1 MISLDSVLN
10 KSHDQKRDIL
20 RSLRFALAAMVTGA
34 MLGISTVGF
43 IYLLVFGYYIF
54 TPEIIESQEAARKL
68 AIGWAPSLF
77 FVLGAC
83 TLAFTVG
90 YRSRR
95 YGVRLGLVVGL
106 SAATVEQLIVLFEYP
121 PVLPNELLS
130 YMIFGLSGG
139 VVGGWFSV
147 LEVARTEIGE
157 RTLFNETINIARAGD
172 PDRVAEAI
180 GVMAGQCQ
188 VAGVGLWKT
197 SPFSEHSVME
207 PTGIWEAD
215 GRETFPVAA
224 LLGAVERRTRTRGN
238 AQNLLAETLN
248 REAKRV
254 WVDVGVRS
262 AFVGPTICM
271 GAESLGYL
279 FVGFRRTT
287 LLTGASRRRLLS
299 AAAAAGLALEK
310 LSSIERQRRQD
321 RELGVMEERERVSR
335 EIHDSL
341 IQYLGSIAGDLDAA
355 EMAGKAGA
363 EEMIPHHISRARE
376 AARLAASESRRFM
389 RALRPVVL
397 ERSSFPEALK
407 ALTQRSLESSGI
419 ETTVKVI
426 GEARP
431 LPPKT
436 EHDLIRIAQEALSN
450 AQKHSHASL
459 VTVSLSFEDDHV
471 RLEVADNGVGL
482 EASHATKGTS
492 ISNDVDDPTCGF
504 GLQSVRERT
513 ERIGG
518 QMSVES
524 LEGTG
529 TTIIVKAPAEY
540 GIG

>member
-1 MISLDSVLN
+1 VVRQDGASS
-10 KSHDQKRDIL
+10 KTQDQRRNFL
-20 RSLRFALAAMVTGA
+20 EAMQCALVAIVAGA
-34 MLGISTVGF
+34 LVGVSTVGF
-43 IYLLVFGYYIF
+43 IYLLVFGYYVF
-54 TPEIIESQEAARKL
+54 TPEIVESQGAARKL

-83 TLAFTVG
+83 ALALTVG

-95 YGVRLGLVVGL
+95 YGVRLGLLVGL

-130 YMIFGLSGG
+130 YVIFGLCGG

-147 LEVARTEIGE
+147 LEVARTEVGE

-172 PDRVAEAI
+172 PNQVAEAI
-180 GVMAGQCQ
+180 GVMAGQHQ

-197 SPFSEHSVME
+197 SPFSEHSVVE

-215 GRETFPVAA
+215 GRETFPVAV
-224 LLGAVERRTRTRGN
+224 LLGAVERRTRTRGCM
-238 AQNLLAETLN
+238 QNLLAETLN
-248 REAKRV
+248 WEAKRI
-254 WVDVGVRS
+254 WMDMGVRS
-262 AFVGPTICM
+262 AFVGPTICI
-271 GAESLGYL
+271 GGESLGYL

-310 LSSIERQRRQD
+310 LSSLEKQRQQD

-363 EEMIPHHISRARE
+363 KEMIPRHIGRARE

-389 RALRPVVL
+389 RALRPAVL
-397 ERSSFPEALK
+397 DRSSFPEALK
-407 ALTQRSLESSGI
+407 ALTQSSLEPSGI
-419 ETTVKVI
+419 ETTVKI
-426 GEARP
+426 LGEVRP

-436 EHDLIRIAQEALSN
+436 EHNLIRIAQEALSN

-459 VTVSLSFEDDHV
+459 VRVSLSFEEDHV
-471 RLEVADNGVGL
+471 SLEVADNGVGL
-482 EASHATKGTS
+482 ERSHAAKGTS
-492 ISNDVDDPTCGF
+492 ISNGVDDTACGF

-518 QMSVES
+518 QISVES
-524 LEGTG
+524 SERTG
-529 TTIIVKAPAEY
+529 TTMIVKAPAEY
-540 GIG
+540 GRG